1 LLLQSKVLVCPGNLQ
16 VLTAATLYF
25 DTGEDA
31 QLKAMEIL
39 KNFYVFSQ
47 RFVDAFIAPIESAYA
62 LELVMILRNPF
73 S

>member
-1 LLLQSKVLVCPGNLQ
+1 

-31 QLKAMEIL
+31 QLKAMEKMI
-39 KNFYVFSQ
+39 NFYVFAL
-47 RFVDAFIAPIESAYA
+47 RFVLAFIAPIESAYA